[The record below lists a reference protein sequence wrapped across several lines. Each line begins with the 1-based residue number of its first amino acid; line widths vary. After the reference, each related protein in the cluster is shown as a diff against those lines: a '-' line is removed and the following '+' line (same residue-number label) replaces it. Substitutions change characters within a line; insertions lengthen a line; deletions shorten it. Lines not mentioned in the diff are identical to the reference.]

1 MMKSKMEEAVLNVDA
16 GAFRQAMRKV
26 PSAVTVVTAE
36 HQGRRR
42 GLTATAVCS
51 VSADPPQVL
60 ACVNKAGRAHVSIT
74 EAQAFGINYLA
85 DSQVP
90 VALAFSRPADDPD
103 ERFRPDD
110 WSKGAE
116 GVPLLR
122 DALVSFACRVIQ
134 SVDCGT
140 HTIFVGEILEIRQ
153 QDQRSLLYKSGEFM
167 PV

>member
-1 MMKSKMEEAVLNVDA
+1 MESEANTD
-16 GAFRQAMRKV
+16 AFRRAMRRV

-36 HQGRRR
+36 HGGRRR

-60 ACVNKAGRAHVSIT
+60 ACVNQGGRAHACIAR
-74 EAQAFGINYLA
+74 AQAFAINYLSDA
-85 DSQVP
+85 QAP
-90 VALAFSRPADDPD
+90 VAMAFSRQADDPD
-103 ERFRPDD
+103 ERFRPQD
-110 WSKGAE
+110 WVAGAQ

-122 DALVSFACRVIQ
+122 DALVSFACRVVQ
-134 SVDCGT
+134 SVECGT

-167 PV
+167 PA

>member
-1 MMKSKMEEAVLNVDA
+1 MTTPVNADE
-16 GAFRQAMRKV
+16 FRQAMRRV

-36 HQGRRR
+36 HAGHRR

-60 ACVNKAGRAHVSIT
+60 ACVNKGGRAHACIARADAFAFNYLSD
-74 EAQAFGINYLA
+74 AQA
-85 DSQVP
+85 P
-90 VALAFSRPADDPD
+90 VAMAFSRQANDPD
-103 ERFRPDD
+103 ERFHADD
-110 WSKGAE
+110 WASGAQ

-122 DALVSFACRVIQ
+122 DALVSFACRVVQ

-140 HTIFVGEILEIRQ
+140 HTIFIGEILEIRQ

-167 PV
+167 PA